1 MAGQLEVVPRT
12 SFQRIEVA
20 IFPRATHRP
29 LPATTKGA
37 IMTIHY
43 VDHSRQKIPDIRN
56 EQKIR
61 DILDILDHGNGHVI
75 SADLPSR
82 PPRRWRV
89 SGGGWPL
96 LIVTLILTA
105 LVVGWLRPLSGHAT
119 QAPTAAPNT
128 PVKYA
133 KQPAAGAS
141 ANVTLPDVVG
151 QNAKTG
157 SQQLQQL
164 GLTNVELSSV
174 NPRYRMVIVASNWTV
189 VSTNPAPRTVVN
201 PNDQVVLNVTKPSG
215 TLRVPPVPIWSTS
228 PTL

>member
-1 MAGQLEVVPRT
+1 
-12 SFQRIEVA
+12 
-20 IFPRATHRP
+20 
-29 LPATTKGA
+29 
-37 IMTIHY
+37 MTIHY
-43 VDHSRQKIPDIRN
+43 VDYSRQKAPDIRN
-56 EQKIR
+56 EPKIR
-61 DILDILDHGNGHVI
+61 GILDILDHGNGI
-75 SADLPSR
+75 SADVPPR
-82 PPRRWRV
+82 PPRRWSV

-96 LIVTLILTA
+96 LTVALVLIV
-105 LVVGWLRPLSGHAT
+105 LVVGGLRPLSGQPT

-128 PVKYA
+128 PVTYA

-141 ANVTLPDVVG
+141 ASVTLPDVVG
-151 QNAKTG
+151 KNAKTG

-189 VSTNPAPRTVVN
+189 VSTNPPPRAVVN